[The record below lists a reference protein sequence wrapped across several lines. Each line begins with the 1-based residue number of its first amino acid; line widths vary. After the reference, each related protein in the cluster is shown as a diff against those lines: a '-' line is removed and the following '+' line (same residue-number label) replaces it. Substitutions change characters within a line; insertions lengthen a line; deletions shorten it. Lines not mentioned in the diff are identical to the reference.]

1 MWNYL
6 FEIFEN
12 KICRWCFEKR
22 RSRWIWLLYS
32 SPNTSLVH
40 NLLKVR
46 WLAMKIS
53 VHGHWRCFKERR
65 RKIYINVFFH
75 CRSPPRRFLYSRTR
89 CLAVWKFLIIHKKI
103 WILNGI
109 DFLKVEWLAM
119 KIPVHGHWRC
129 WKKREI

>member
-12 KICRWCFEKR
+12 KICRWCSEKR
-22 RSRWIWLLYS
+22 RSRWILLLYS

-40 NLLKVR
+40 NFLKVG
-46 WLAMKIS
+46 WLAMKIP
-53 VHGHWRCFKERR
+53 VHGHCFKEIT
-65 RKIYINVFFH
+65 RKIHINVFFTANLLLLDFYI
-75 CRSPPRRFLYSRTR
+75 RWRG
-89 CLAVWKFLIIHKKI
+89 VWQCENSWQSIKRKI

-109 DFLKVEWLAM
+109 DFLKVEWLVM